1 MVHHDDWD
9 GPWKL
14 VSVATDELDSELSPW
29 YREKSKSGIC
39 VIGRFH
45 NDFCEVAID
54 PVYLPS
60 LKFRQF
66 KMNLDYNPTHLGE
79 SHDVGTTNP
88 IREIRD
94 EWLRHAAHVIRSGYR
109 LEIEQAFFNHARSN
123 GLHEELARAIL
134 VHDIQVS
141 LGL

>member
-1 MVHHDDWD
+1 
-9 GPWKL
+9 
-14 VSVATDELDSELSPW
+14 
-29 YREKSKSGIC
+29 
-39 VIGRFH
+39 
-45 NDFCEVAID
+45 
-54 PVYLPS
+54 
-60 LKFRQF
+60 
-66 KMNLDYNPTHLGE
+66 MNLDYNPTHLGE

-94 EWLRHAAHVIRSGYR
+94 EWLRHAAYVIRSGYR